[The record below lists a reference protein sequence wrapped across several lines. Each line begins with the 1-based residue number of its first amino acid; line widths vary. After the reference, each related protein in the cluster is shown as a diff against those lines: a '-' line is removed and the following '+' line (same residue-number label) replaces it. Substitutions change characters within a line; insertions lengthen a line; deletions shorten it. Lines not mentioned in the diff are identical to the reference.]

1 MTEDNDVAVRSVVN
15 LVSTQSIDEAF
26 EKMSQTSQALEDTM
40 PMQND
45 SENMDSSLMKEPYSR
60 SLQDKLQQFLSTD
73 STTARKKAIPQ
84 SYFDSKQHSAMLL
97 YHENFD
103 VFTEEGLLRWQ
114 HHVLDKVCGQMRKAL
129 KDNSILKLNKRCEK
143 SYNKLKLIARPH
155 FSQLRYLFNLIS
167 V

>member
-60 SLQDKLQQFLSTD
+60 SLQDKLQ
-73 STTARKKAIPQ
+73 
-84 SYFDSKQHSAMLL
+84 
-97 YHENFD
+97 
-103 VFTEEGLLRWQ
+103 
-114 HHVLDKVCGQMRKAL
+114 
-129 KDNSILKLNKRCEK
+129 
-143 SYNKLKLIARPH
+143 
-155 FSQLRYLFNLIS
+155 
-167 V
+167 